1 MTPIQPA
8 RAAVPVPVGA
18 SIWNAL
24 RVAVSHV
31 VLHPEDWDG
40 LEDAMRTQYSDVA
53 AERWIELQIAEPGTL
68 TPVGVTVVISNG
80 DFTSFAVPL
89 YLGPVLCDR
98 PHWEHNLRDLL
109 DMDDH
114 CFPNPFRDD
123 PGSIRSL

>member
-1 MTPIQPA
+1 
-8 RAAVPVPVGA
+8 VPVPAGT
-18 SIWNAL
+18 SICKAH

-31 VLHPEDWDG
+31 VLHPEDWNG
-40 LEDAMRTQYSDVA
+40 LEDATRKEYSEVA
-53 AERWIELQIAEPGTL
+53 AEHGIELQIADPGTL
-68 TPVGVTVVISNG
+68 TPAGMTLIIRDG

-89 YLGPVLCDR
+89 YLGPVLCNR

-109 DMDDH
+109 DMDDP